1 LAREVLDLIA
11 KRASE
16 KTNIKLYGRSVER
29 VIAGLLTTSDFWK
42 VVDLADQPVP
52 ATAEIVRQLVA
63 EGITKIEND
72 EILLTEKGFNL
83 VKELKIPPA
92 VDYSCKACEGRGIPF
107 YANLDWYHTFLQVT
121 KDRPKAIQEYD
132 QGSVTPETTVSR
144 VLFLDSREDLRDRDI
159 LVMGAED
166 DLTGLA
172 VALTR
177 LPRRVLILDID
188 ERSID
193 FDNRIFKE
201 LGIDNAEAIRFDLRN
216 PFPEEWLKSFDVF
229 ITDPPETLKAF
240 KAFIAR
246 GIAALRQEGSVGYFG
261 LTLRD
266 SSITRWHQFQK
277 ALINDYGMVITDI
290 VQDFNA
296 YMNWDYHAETKA
308 QEVAPV
314 NKVPTDIW
322 YRSAWVRMEALPG
335 FKGENVQITDEVFRE
350 LYLDEEGSTT

>member
-1 LAREVLDLIA
+1 LAQILESIA
-11 KRASE
+11 ENSSQ
-16 KTNIKLYGRSVER
+16 KTGIKLNRRNVER
-29 VIAGLLTTSDFWK
+29 VLAAIQTTSDFWK
-42 VVDLADQPVP
+42 IVDYADQTVP
-52 ATAEIVRQLVA
+52 AASEIIRELMS
-63 EGITKIEND
+63 EGIVKIEND
-72 EILLTEKGFNL
+72 EIYLTEKGLQL
-83 VKELKIPPA
+83 VADLGIPPY
-92 VDYSCKACEGRGIPF
+92 VDYTCQACEGRGIPF
-107 YANLDWYHTFLQVT
+107 YANKDWYRTFVELA

-172 VALTR
+172 VALTG
-177 LPRRVLILDID
+177 LAKRVLILDID

-216 PFPEEWLKSFDVF
+216 PFPEEWIGAFDVF

-246 GIAALRQEGSVGYFG
+246 GIAALKSDGSAGYFG

-266 SSITRWHQFQK
+266 SSLNRWQQFQK
-277 ALINDYGMVITDI
+277 ALINDYGMVVTDI

-296 YMNWDYHAETKA
+296 YMNWEYHEETKA
-308 QEVAPV
+308 QRVAPV
-314 NKVPTDIW
+314 NKAPTDIW
-322 YRSAWVRMEALPG
+322 YRSAWYRIEALPG
-335 FKGENVQITDEVFRE
+335 FKGENIQITDEVFRE